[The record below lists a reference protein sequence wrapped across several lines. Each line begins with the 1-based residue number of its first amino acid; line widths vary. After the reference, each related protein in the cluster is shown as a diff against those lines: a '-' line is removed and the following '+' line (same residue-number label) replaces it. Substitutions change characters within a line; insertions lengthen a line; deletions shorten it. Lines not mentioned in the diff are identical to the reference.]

1 MEFSLFGTFIPYYG
15 LCIATGVVCAFSL
28 GVFLCKKSGLCTDNF
43 LLICAYLYA
52 FGFAGAKLLYI
63 IVSFKDID
71 FQAVFHDTKSFNNFL
86 GSGFV
91 FYGGIIGG
99 FLAILFVQKFHKIQM
114 DSYIRILAPCTSLGH
129 AFGRIGCSLAGCCY
143 GKETSCRVFYRYTDS
158 IVAPNGV
165 NLFPVQGVESLCLFC
180 LTLILVRLYLK
191 NHACRVHLVYI
202 VTYAVIRFV
211 LEIFRGDAGRGGFL
225 FLSTSQIISIVLLA
239 GLSLFHRKHIKTF
252 HLA

>member
-1 MEFSLFGTFIPYYG
+1 
-15 LCIATGVVCAFSL
+15 
-28 GVFLCKKSGLCTDNF
+28 
-43 LLICAYLYA
+43 
-52 FGFAGAKLLYI
+52 
-63 IVSFKDID
+63 
-71 FQAVFHDTKSFNNFL
+71 
-86 GSGFV
+86 
-91 FYGGIIGG
+91 
-99 FLAILFVQKFHKIQM
+99 M

-202 VTYAVIRFV
+202 ATYAVIRFV
-211 LEIFRGDAGRGGFL
+211 LEFFRGDAGRGGFL

-239 GLSLFHRKHIKTF
+239 GLSLRHRKNIKTF